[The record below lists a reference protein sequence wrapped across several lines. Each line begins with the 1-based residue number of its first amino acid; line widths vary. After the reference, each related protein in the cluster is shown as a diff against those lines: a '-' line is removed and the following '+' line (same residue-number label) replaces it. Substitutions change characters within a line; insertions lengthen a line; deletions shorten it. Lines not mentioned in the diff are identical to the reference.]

1 MSDLYFSF
9 ACLAAKVVGRYKKV
23 YLSSKTKSTRLDLRS
38 GFIWDVHVRISIHF
52 LQAVRKICGE
62 MGFSHIYIYIYG
74 AKSSSKREDNDL
86 DKVCAGR
93 ARESVGET
101 THG

>member
-9 ACLAAKVVGRYKKV
+9 AFAWPLRPVGRYKKV
-23 YLSSKTKSTRLDLRS
+23 CLSSKTKSTRLDLRS

-62 MGFSHIYIYIYG
+62 MGSSLIYIYIYIY
-74 AKSSSKREDNDL
+74 AKI
-86 DKVCAGR
+86 V
-93 ARESVGET
+93 
-101 THG
+101 